1 MQLNRL
7 VEDDQDWAKEHAI
20 SKHREQV
27 SKWPSIEERWNI
39 RWMGSVHDNCIWAN
53 SEICLGKDKVFDQ
66 QEYLLGDSAFS
77 TSAVMIPAF
86 KKGYNLSKER

>member
-27 SKWPSIEERWNI
+27 SKWPSIEEQLNI
-39 RWMGSVHDNCIWAN
+39 RWMGKGSMIIKSLVTEKTKWKSHFKAN
-53 SEICLGKDKVFDQ
+53 KVEVNQ
-66 QEYLLGDSAFS
+66 QLLISD
-77 TSAVMIPAF
+77 I
-86 KKGYNLSKER
+86 YDE